1 LKENLIV
8 ATEQIKQL
16 DQET

>member
-1 LKENLIV
+1 V

>member
-1 LKENLIV
+1 M